1 MKIALFT
8 SNQPR
13 HVFFAERL
21 IAMGHEVHMVQ
32 EVSTLTPGK
41 KKGIFRRSET
51 MARYFERVIAAERS
65 LFGQPRD
72 VANAASVT
80 RVPMGE
86 ISGEPLK
93 TFETAL
99 KCDAF
104 ILFGCSYI
112 KGDLAEALILRNA
125 VNIHMGISPFFRGN
139 SCNFWALYDDYPEYV
154 GATVHRLDRGLD
166 SGPILFYAFPD
177 KIADDPFVYTM
188 SAVKAVFDK
197 ILSVL
202 QSGEFNSLKG
212 IAQDKTKEIRYSRSR
227 DFTDEIAQ
235 AFLER
240 PFNTKDI
247 EALCQ
252 ARGQNFI
259 PADLMKLQADPQR

>member
-1 MKIALFT
+1 MKIALFS

-13 HVFFAERL
+13 HVFFAEKL

-51 MARYFERVIAAERS
+51 MARYFERVIAAERT
-65 LFGQPRD
+65 LFGQPRN
-72 VANAASVT
+72 VENAASVT

-86 ISGEPLK
+86 ISGEPLERFK
-93 TFETAL
+93 VAL
-99 KCDAF
+99 DCDAF

-112 KGDLAEALILRNA
+112 KGDLADALIARNA

-154 GATVHRLDRGLD
+154 GATVHRLDKGLD

-177 KIADDPFVYTM
+177 VTADDPFVYTM
-188 SAVKAVFDK
+188 SAVKAVFDR
-197 ILSVL
+197 ILFEL
-202 QSGEFNSLKG
+202 KSGEFNSLKG
-212 IAQDKTKEIRYSRSR
+212 VPQDKTKQIRYSRSR
-227 DFTDEIAQ
+227 DFTDEVAREFMQRRFRYDLI
-235 AFLER
+235 
-240 PFNTKDI
+240 DD
-247 EALCQ
+247 LCKS
-252 ARGQNFI
+252 RGQVLTPMN
-259 PADLMKLQADPQR
+259 LMELQLNS

>member
-1 MKIALFT
+1 MKIALFS

-13 HVFFAERL
+13 HVFFAEKL

-51 MARYFERVIAAERS
+51 MARYFERVIAAERE
-65 LFGQPRD
+65 LFGTPRD
-72 VANAASVT
+72 VKGAGSVIK
-80 RVPMGE
+80 VPMGE
-86 ISGEPLK
+86 ISGEPLSK
-93 TFETAL
+93 FEKVL
-99 KCDAF
+99 SCESI

-112 KGDLAEALILRNA
+112 KGDLAEALIDLKA

-139 SCNFWALYDDYPEYV
+139 SCNFWALYDDYPEHV

-177 KIADDPFVYTM
+177 EIADDPFVYTM

-197 ILSVL
+197 LLTVL
-202 QSGEFNSLKG
+202 QNSELNTIRG
-212 IAQDKTKEIRYSRSR
+212 IAQDKSREVRYSRSR
-227 DFTDEIAQ
+227 DFTDEIAAEFMQ
-235 AFLER
+235 REFR
-240 PFNTKDI
+240 SDVIKS
-247 EALCQ
+247 LCK
-252 ARGQNFI
+252 ARGQDVT
-259 PADLMKLQADPQR
+259 PMRLMELQANP

>member
-1 MKIALFT
+1 MKIALFS

-51 MARYFERVIAAERS
+51 MARYFERVIAAERA
-65 LFGQPRD
+65 LFGQPR
-72 VANAASVT
+72 SVVGVT
-80 RVPMGE
+80 SLTQVVMGE
-86 ISGEPLK
+86 ISGEPLENFK
-93 TFETAL
+93 LAL
-99 KCDAF
+99 ECDAF

-112 KGDLAEALILRNA
+112 KGDLAEALISRNA
-125 VNIHMGISPFFRGN
+125 VNIHMGTSPFFRGN

-197 ILSVL
+197 ILTVL
-202 QSGEFNSLKG
+202 RRGEFNTIKG
-212 IAQDKTKEIRYSRSR
+212 IPQDKTKEIRYSRSR
-227 DFTDEIAQ
+227 DFTDEAAEEFMQREFRSDLI
-235 AFLER
+235 
-240 PFNTKDI
+240 N
-247 EALCQ
+247 ALCE
-252 ARGQNFI
+252 ARGQ
-259 PADLMKLQADPQR
+259 DLSPISLTNLQGT

>member
-1 MKIALFT
+1 MKIALFS

-51 MARYFERVIAAERS
+51 MARYFERVIAAERA
-65 LFGQPRD
+65 LFGEPRK
-72 VANAASVT
+72 VAGAASVT
-80 RVPMGE
+80 QVPMGE
-86 ISGEPLK
+86 ISGEPLE
-93 TFETAL
+93 TFNIAL
-99 KCDAF
+99 SCDVF

-112 KGDLAEALILRNA
+112 KGELAEALISRNA

-139 SCNFWALYDDYPEYV
+139 SCNFWALYDDHPEFV

-166 SGPILFYAFPD
+166 SGPILFYAFPEI
-177 KIADDPFVYTM
+177 IADDPFVYTM

-202 QSGEFNSLKG
+202 RSGEFNSIKG

-227 DFTDEIAQ
+227 DFTDEVAEDFMQRGFRDDLI
-235 AFLER
+235 
-240 PFNTKDI
+240 K
-247 EALCQ
+247 ALCE
-252 ARGQNFI
+252 ARGQ
-259 PADLMKLQADPQR
+259 DLTPMSLKDLGVNA